1 MIALT
6 IEMLLLS
13 SWMETNSISFID
25 RGDTVRV
32 RLEPGLQISV
42 VTNTDFDTNT
52 NTNII
57 H

>member
-32 RLEPGLQISV
+32 RLEPGLQINV
-42 VTNTDFDTNT
+42 ETNTDFDPNT

-57 H
+57 R